1 MLPQRLPGLR
11 LTDRPCVVDQDD
23 FDENVGEF
31 VVVDDNVDPHRLCFL
46 RPRDPHCWPESS
58 PFVRRFNLN
67 RVYHYLLNLGREKKT
82 ISSIQNGFHVIMSS
96 RKGELTVSIMFPQF
110 SVSQAIG
117 LTSPQWLTAT

>member
-58 PFVRRFNLN
+58 PVVRR
-67 RVYHYLLNLGREKKT
+67 LGFIT
-82 ISSIQNGFHVIMSS
+82 FSSIQNGFHVIMSS